1 MADRPHNRTEH
12 TPMSAQEAFE
22 AARLLAEA
30 YSHDAPAATHYRDIT
45 PQPTRGDAM
54 PYAQPGR
61 PPMSQKATDHA
72 SLVLAYS
79 IGSLPLGAALSLV
92 LWSLSSLDTT
102 TLAIAAAAP
111 AGLVGTLGITA
122 RMIGRAVR
130 DSAGALPDTTVHQH
144 HGPTYVQ
151 HTQVHHELH
160 TDTKWFG
167 RTVNQLPRDQGE
179 R

>member
-1 MADRPHNRTEH
+1 MADHRDSAEH
-12 TPMSAQEAFE
+12 TLVTAQEAFE

-30 YSHDAPAATHYRDIT
+30 YSSNAPTATHYRDIV
-45 PQPTRGDAM
+45 PAPTQGDAM

-79 IGSLPLGAALSLV
+79 LGSLPVGAAISLV
-92 LWSLSSLDTT
+92 LWSLSSVDAT

-111 AGLVGTLGITA
+111 AGLVGTIGIAA

-130 DSAGALPDTTVHQH
+130 DGASALPSTTIHEH
-144 HGPTYVQ
+144 HGPTYLQ
-151 HTQVHHELH
+151 HNELH
-160 TDTKWFG
+160 TDTRWFG
-167 RTVNQLPRDQGE
+167 RTINQLPPDNG
-179 R
+179 